1 MTNNNGQLNKR
12 VWIGLILFMFMGSMA
27 VNMESAYLSVF
38 LNNTVFEQGSMGSK
52 ITLTDAVNLRTSLAA
67 IIGGITA
74 FVMGT
79 LSEKLKNRK
88 AFISVGYIVW
98 GIVAIFLGLAR
109 KEIIAKLFG
118 YNDSAEII
126 TVTVVTI
133 IGIALI
139 MAFLRAT
146 SNDTV
151 FNAWITDV
159 TTPKTTTLVEAIYTV
174 MGFVATGI
182 IMAAISEAQHTPLLY
197 NIFVVMLGIFAI
209 IVGVA
214 GFFVIDNPKKFEN
227 KDEDK
232 VKTSYWADLFYGF
245 RPKVIK
251 ENIKL
256 YLMLLAACAFN
267 SSFQTF
273 YPYLFIYVSSV
284 VVPANEGLELNI
296 GGIAVIGIMAI
307 TIAVET
313 ILILIKVGKQ
323 KKAYSFIPSIVCFVV
338 GLLILSVT
346 KNIYLIVI
354 GLAPALVGYIII
366 MVQFGATV
374 RDNIP
379 QDKVGLFQGV
389 RTIFQVLIPMVVGP
403 TLGNIAAKNSTVTYM
418 ENGAEKVLPTEA
430 MFLYAAIVAAF
441 IFIPILAFLKKDKE
455 KALKAMSE

>member
-1 MTNNNGQLNKR
+1 MSKSNEKLTLR
-12 VWIGLILFMFMGSMA
+12 VWIGLILFMFMGSIA
-27 VNMESAYLSVF
+27 ANIESSYLSVF
-38 LNNTVFEQGSMGSK
+38 LSDTVFEQGAMGSK

-88 AFISVGYIVW
+88 VFISFGYIAW
-98 GIVAIFLGLAR
+98 GIVTIVLGFAR
-109 KEIIAKLFG
+109 KEIVAKLFG

-126 TVTVVTI
+126 TVTVITV
-133 IGIALI
+133 IGFALI

-159 TTPKTTTLVEAIYTV
+159 TTPKTTTLVEAIFTV

-182 IMAAISEAQHTPLLY
+182 IMAAIAEAQHTPLLY
-197 NIFVVMLGIFAI
+197 NIFIVMLGIFAV

-214 GFFVIDNPKKFEN
+214 GFFVIDNPKKFEK
-227 KDEDK
+227 KDENE

-251 ENIKL
+251 ENINL

-267 SSFQTF
+267 SAYQTF
-273 YPYLFIYVSSV
+273 YPYLFIYISSV
-284 VVPANEGLELNI
+284 VVPANEGLDVNT

-307 TIAVET
+307 TIALET
-313 ILILIKVGKQ
+313 ILILMKVV
-323 KKAYSFIPSIVCFVV
+323 KKKKSYSFITSIICFVV

-346 KNIYLIVI
+346 KNIYLIIV
-354 GLAPALVGYIII
+354 GVAPALVGYIII
-366 MVQFGATV
+366 MIQFGATV

-430 MFLYAAIVAAF
+430 MFLYAAIVAMF

-455 KALKAMSE
+455 KTLKAMSE